1 MILEETEE
9 IGELIKQIKGVAPV
23 KKIYLF
29 GSYAYGKPN
38 KDSDIDLCIIIND
51 NKTRKRD
58 LIKNIRKS
66 ISEVAKKPVDI
77 LVYDQ
82 EQFLQRAKVKVTIE
96 YKIYSEGVSIYG

>member
-9 IGELIKQIKGVAPV
+9 VGELIKQIKALSG
-23 KKIYLF
+23 KNILIWLLYIW
-29 GSYAYGKPN
+29 KPN

-58 LIKNIRKS
+58 IIKNIRKS

-96 YKIYSEGVSIYG
+96 YKIFNEGVSIYG